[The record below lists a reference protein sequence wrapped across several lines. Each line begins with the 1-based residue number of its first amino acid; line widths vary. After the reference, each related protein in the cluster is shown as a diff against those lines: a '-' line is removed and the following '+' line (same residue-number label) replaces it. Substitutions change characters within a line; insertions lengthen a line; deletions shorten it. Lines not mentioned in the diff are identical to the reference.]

1 MNGVNES
8 YPSQDVSASITSK
21 PHSPLAPVWHSLD
34 LQVLGRRGIRHQGR
48 QMS

>member
-8 YPSQDVSASITSK
+8 YPSQDASTGIND

-48 QMS
+48 QMN